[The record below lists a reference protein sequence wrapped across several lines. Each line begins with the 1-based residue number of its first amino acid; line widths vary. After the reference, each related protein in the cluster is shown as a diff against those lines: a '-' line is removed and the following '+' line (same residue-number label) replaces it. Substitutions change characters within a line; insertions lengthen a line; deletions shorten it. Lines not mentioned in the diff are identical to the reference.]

1 MEELGKALV
10 ADCAAICNDPHYQRS
25 CHVRSLRNCVRQWA
39 HENKRLKKVDGELA
53 SSIQGCARLEQSL
66 NCGTDLD
73 TFKCNQDQIAS
84 LHLAAESIL
93 AVEETRGLMAQKNKA
108 ALDASLL
115 LFGSKGVIPRPDQL
129 GIAPPGLPARTDAKP
144 LVKTWID
151 GWQPRWEGDLGDAFE
166 PYQQLIE
173 QYLHGAMTYHSK
185 ALEHLSM
192 AFGAVQRA
200 RKIARDYA
208 YLRTLAAAAGISVKE
223 YQRLLEMFRKIDYD
237 NTGTI
242 SKKDL
247 MSAMKRDKDIAAF
260 MQLSRAKGKDGRR
273 ESFDS
278 VFNRIDSQGLGVV
291 TWEAFLHFFSGDIS
305 LVGVESNVHP
315 PPILAPAPI
324 LTPVPILTPAPVIAS
339 PPIIITKPL
348 LPT

>member
-1 MEELGKALV
+1 MVGSHGGRVTWETLL
-10 ADCAAICNDPHYQRS
+10 
-25 CHVRSLRNCVRQWA
+25 SL
-39 HENKRLKKVDGELA
+39 
-53 SSIQGCARLEQSL
+53 
-66 NCGTDLD
+66 
-73 TFKCNQDQIAS
+73 
-84 LHLAAESIL
+84 
-93 AVEETRGLMAQKNKA
+93 TR
-108 ALDASLL
+108 
-115 LFGSKGVIPRPDQL
+115 
-129 GIAPPGLPARTDAKP
+129 
-144 LVKTWID
+144 
-151 GWQPRWEGDLGDAFE
+151 
-166 PYQQLIE
+166 
-173 QYLHGAMTYHSK
+173 

-200 RKIARDYA
+200 RKISRDYA

-247 MSAMKRDKDIAAF
+247 MAAMKRDKDIAAF

-305 LVGVESNVHP
+305 LVG
-315 PPILAPAPI
+315 
-324 LTPVPILTPAPVIAS
+324 
-339 PPIIITKPL
+339 
-348 LPT
+348 

>member
-25 CHVRSLRNCVRQWA
+25 CHVRNLRNCVRQWA
-39 HENKRLKKVDGELA
+39 QENKRMKKVDGELA
-53 SSIQGCARLEQSL
+53 SSIQACARLEQSL

-73 TFKCNQDQIAS
+73 TYKCNQDQIAS
-84 LHLAAESIL
+84 LHLAAEAVL
-93 AVEETRGLMAQKNKA
+93 AVEESRASMAQKNKA

-115 LFGSKGVIPRPDQL
+115 LFGAKGVIPRPDQL
-129 GIAPPGLPARTDAKP
+129 GVAPPGMPPRTDGKP
-144 LVKTWID
+144 LVKTWTE
-151 GWQPRWEGDLGDAFE
+151 GWQPRWEGDLGDPFE

-173 QYLHGAMTYHSK
+173 QHLHGAIVYHSK
-185 ALEHLSM
+185 ALEHLST

-223 YQRLLEMFRKIDYD
+223 YQRLLEMFRKIDHG

-278 VFNRIDSQGLGVV
+278 VFNRIDAQGLGVV

-305 LVGVESNVHP
+305 LVGIDSNLP
-315 PPILAPAPI
+315 PP
-324 LTPVPILTPAPVIAS
+324 PILTPAPINTPA
-339 PPIIITKPL
+339 PIITAAPALPPSPMAAGKP
-348 LPT
+348 

>member
-1 MEELGKALV
+1 M
-10 ADCAAICNDPHYQRS
+10 
-25 CHVRSLRNCVRQWA
+25 LR
-39 HENKRLKKVDGELA
+39 
-53 SSIQGCARLEQSL
+53 
-66 NCGTDLD
+66 
-73 TFKCNQDQIAS
+73 
-84 LHLAAESIL
+84 
-93 AVEETRGLMAQKNKA
+93 
-108 ALDASLL
+108 
-115 LFGSKGVIPRPDQL
+115 
-129 GIAPPGLPARTDAKP
+129 
-144 LVKTWID
+144 
-151 GWQPRWEGDLGDAFE
+151 
-166 PYQQLIE
+166 
-173 QYLHGAMTYHSK
+173 
-185 ALEHLSM
+185 ALEHLSG

-223 YQRLLEMFRKIDYD
+223 YQRLLEMFRKIDND

-305 LVGVESNVHP
+305 LVGVESNVP
-315 PPILAPAPI
+315 PAHIITPAPI
-324 LTPVPILTPAPVIAS
+324 LMAKPVLAP
-339 PPIIITKPL
+339 
-348 LPT
+348 